1 MRLIIEHVQN
11 MAFQFFPGATA
22 IGISYNEG
30 IILAA
35 EKRVSY
41 GNFVV
46 NKNTKKIFPV
56 TEYVGAACAGMIA
69 DMQVLVRQ
77 VSALAKI
84 RRLEIKRN
92 IATNSIAKLMSV
104 IMFERR
110 FFPLLT
116 QVVVGGVEYRPQIFT
131 LDPLGS
137 VLPDDYAAVGS
148 GAEMALGVMDAEY
161 SRDKSEEKARNLVIK
176 AIKSSILRDS
186 SSGDGIDI
194 LTITK
199 NNLRE
204 DMLAIK

>member
-1 MRLIIEHVQN
+1 

-22 IGISYNEG
+22 IGISYSEG

-46 NKNTKKIFPV
+46 NKNTKKTFPV
-56 TEYVGAACAGMIA
+56 TEHVGAACAGMIA
-69 DMQVLVRQ
+69 DMQILVRQ
-77 VSALAKI
+77 VTALAKI
-84 RRLEIKRN
+84 RKLETKRVV
-92 IATNSIAKLMSV
+92 ATNSIAKLMSV

-116 QVVVGGVEYRPQIFT
+116 QVVVGGIQERPQIYT

-161 SRDKSEEKARNLVIK
+161 TQAMSEDNARNLVIK
-176 AIKSSILRDS
+176 AMKSSILRDS
-186 SSGDGIDI
+186 SSGDGIDL

-199 NNLRE
+199 NDLRE
-204 DMLAIK
+204 DLLPAK

>member
-1 MRLIIEHVQN
+1 

-22 IGISYNEG
+22 IGISYKEG

-56 TEYVGAACAGMIA
+56 TENVGAACAGMIA

-84 RRLEIKRN
+84 RKLETKR
-92 IATNSIAKLMSV
+92 IVATNSIAKLMSV

-116 QVVVGGVEYRPQIFT
+116 QVVVGGTEYKPQIYT

-137 VLPDDYAAVGS
+137 LLPDDYASVGS

-161 SRDKSEEKARNLVIK
+161 RQDLSEEKARNLVIK
-176 AIKSSILRDS
+176 AMKSSIQRDS

-194 LTITK
+194 LTI
-199 NNLRE
+199 NRSNLRE
-204 DMLAIK
+204 EMLPIS